1 MAKCSNGPFLLLP
14 LMLTEKR
21 REVKE
26 RKEDQFPPKKSPHS
40 FQPPLFPLT
49 STLSH
54 VYFTLVL
61 HSCTK
66 KRGAAG
72 VLAPSSHSTTKT
84 RIKLASRAVRKR
96 EQLLSRNPENH
107 ERERTRRVN
116 QEKKREE
123 REEIEREAAGKKT
136 CMRNF
141 HESQCRQFQEQRLF
155 PASLFP
161 CFLSLL
167 LAA

>member
-1 MAKCSNGPFLLLP
+1 MAKCSNGPFLLLLP

-21 REVKE
+21 REEREVKE

-49 STLSH
+49 STLSLSCILH
-54 VYFTLVL
+54 SLVL

-66 KRGAAG
+66 KRGAAAG

-107 ERERTRRVN
+107 ERERENPERERTRRRRGRR
-116 QEKKREE
+116 EK
-123 REEIEREAAGKKT
+123 
-136 CMRNF
+136 
-141 HESQCRQFQEQRLF
+141 RLKEK
-155 PASLFP
+155 
-161 CFLSLL
+161 LL
-167 LAA
+167 GRKLA

>member
-1 MAKCSNGPFLLLP
+1 MAKCSNGPFLLLLP

-49 STLSH
+49 STLSLSCILH
-54 VYFTLVL
+54 SLVL

-66 KRGAAG
+66 KRGAAAG

-107 ERERTRRVN
+107 ERERENPERERERTRRRRGRR
-116 QEKKREE
+116 EK
-123 REEIEREAAGKKT
+123 
-136 CMRNF
+136 
-141 HESQCRQFQEQRLF
+141 RLKEK
-155 PASLFP
+155 
-161 CFLSLL
+161 LL
-167 LAA
+167 GRKLA